1 MRHDN
6 CKNCI
11 RGCEHAGTDREFCIP
26 TGKESC
32 KKVGTKQ
39 SAIIKK
45 FAERVKLAFYQEF
58 DEIIPSI
65 MAVRIDEISRELENE
80 K

>member
-11 RGCEHAGTDREFCIP
+11 RGREHAGIDREFYIP

-45 FAERVKLAFYQEF
+45 FAERVKMAFYQEF
-58 DEIIPSI
+58 DEVIPSI
-65 MAVRIDEISRELENE
+65 MAVRIDEIARKLENE